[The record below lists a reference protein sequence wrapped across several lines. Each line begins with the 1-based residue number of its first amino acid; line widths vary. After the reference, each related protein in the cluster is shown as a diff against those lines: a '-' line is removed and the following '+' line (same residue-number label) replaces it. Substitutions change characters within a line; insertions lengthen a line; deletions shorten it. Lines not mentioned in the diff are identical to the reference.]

1 MRVALLLALLVCPVA
16 VPAWALDFGLRP
28 LLLRFEG
35 HVGAPRDG
43 DRNIFE
49 LTMRRD
55 DRIIRFT
62 VDEVWVLSG
71 DALGMQV
78 LDELRPYDPNVSVA
92 GPREVVDRMEHA
104 DPNDRLEMTGFLRI
118 GQRILQL
125 SGVER
130 LQKKR

>member
-1 MRVALLLALLVCPVA
+1 MRIALAVALLVA
-16 VPAWALDFGLRP
+16 PMVAHARDDFALRP

-35 HVGAPRDG
+35 HVGAPREG

-49 LTMRRD
+49 LTMRRE
-55 DRIIRFT
+55 DRIIRFAI
-62 VDEVWVLSG
+62 DEVWVLSG

-92 GPREVVDRMEHA
+92 GPREVVDRLVHA
-104 DPNDRLEMTGFLRI
+104 DPKDRLEVTGFLRV

-125 SGVER
+125 SAVER

>member
-1 MRVALLLALLVCPVA
+1 MRVALVLAFLVAPMLA
-16 VPAWALDFGLRP
+16 DARSDFGQRP

-49 LTMRRD
+49 LTMRREN
-55 DRIIRFT
+55 RVIRFT
-62 VDEVWVLSG
+62 IDEVWVLSG

-92 GPREVVDRMEHA
+92 GPREVVDRLEHA
-104 DPNDRLEMTGFLRI
+104 DPNDRLEVTGFLRV

-130 LQKKR
+130 LKPKR

>member
-1 MRVALLLALLVCPVA
+1 MRIALAVALLVAPMLAYA
-16 VPAWALDFGLRP
+16 GDDFARP

-35 HVGAPRDG
+35 HVAAPREG

-49 LTMRRD
+49 LTMRRE

-62 VDEVWVLSG
+62 IDEVWVLSG

-78 LDELRPYDPNVSVA
+78 LDQLRPYDPNVSVA
-92 GPREVVDRMEHA
+92 GPREVVDRLEHA
-104 DPNDRLEMTGFLRI
+104 DPNDRLEVTGFLRV

>member
-1 MRVALLLALLVCPVA
+1 MRIALAVALLVA
-16 VPAWALDFGLRP
+16 PMVAHAGDDFARP

-35 HVGAPRDG
+35 HVGAPREG

-49 LTMRRD
+49 LTMRRE
-55 DRIIRFT
+55 DRIIRFAI
-62 VDEVWVLSG
+62 DEVWVLSG

-92 GPREVVDRMEHA
+92 GPREVVDRLVHA
-104 DPNDRLEMTGFLRI
+104 DPKDRLEVTGFLRV

-125 SGVER
+125 SAVER
-130 LQKKR
+130 L

>member
-1 MRVALLLALLVCPVA
+1 MRIALAMALLVAPMLGHA
-16 VPAWALDFGLRP
+16 DDFALRP

-35 HVGAPRDG
+35 HVGAPREG

-49 LTMRRD
+49 LTMRRQ
-55 DRIIRFT
+55 DRIMRFT
-62 VDEVWVLSG
+62 IDEVWVLSG

-92 GPREVVDRMEHA
+92 GPREVVDRLEHA
-104 DPNDRLEMTGFLRI
+104 DPKDRLEVTGFLRV

-130 LQKKR
+130 LRKKR